1 VSRTSTTTNGGF
13 NRGTFESHHDNFH
26 SSNWSHCHSN
36 GCWSS
41 CWPWFGFS
49 VGFGF
54 GVGWGWGYPY
64 YAAYYSPWYDPW
76 YYPYPYYAAYPA
88 YPYYGSYGYP
98 YDGGTTVNNNY
109 YYSGAPAGGGEAST
123 PAPSGAA
130 APAESQ
136 GGISPLPKADE
147 SDGARAEVERVPG
160 KGSIAYPNSSQ
171 ALNEALSG
179 LANFRD
185 GRYPEAS
192 EDLYAAVQSDPAS
205 PGLKVYLAESLFA
218 IGEYKFA
225 GDYLRQAILT
235 RPGVALQP
243 FDLDRLYAPT
253 PDGQAD
259 LNRHLGALKEH
270 LELQPYDADA
280 LLVLGFL
287 QLQGGDP
294 SEAAGTLLAL
304 NDYTENPLS
313 QQAASQLFAAVQLR
327 NLSLADGLPGL
338 NASPTPGE
346 AGFVTEDELGDALS
360 AALN

>member
-1 VSRTSTTTNGGF
+1 
-13 NRGTFESHHDNFH
+13 
-26 SSNWSHCHSN
+26 
-36 GCWSS
+36 
-41 CWPWFGFS
+41 

-54 GVGWGWGYPY
+54 GFGWGWGYPY
-64 YAAYYSPWYDPW
+64 YAAYYSPWYYDPW
-76 YYPYPYYAAYPA
+76 YYPYPYYAGYPA
-88 YPYYGSYGYP
+88 YPYYGYP
-98 YDGGTTVNNNY
+98 YEGGTAVYNNY
-109 YYSGAPAGGGEAST
+109 YYSSAPAAGGEAS
-123 PAPSGAA
+123 GAGA
-130 APAESQ
+130 APAESS
-136 GGISPLPKADE
+136 GGISPLPKAEDGE
-147 SDGARAEVERVPG
+147 SARAEAESVPG
-160 KGSIAYPNSSQ
+160 RGNIIYPGSGQ

-192 EDLYAAVQSDPAS
+192 EDLYAAVQSNPAS

-235 RPGVALQP
+235 KPAVALQP
-243 FDLDRLYAPT
+243 FDLGRLYAPT
-253 PDGQAD
+253 PEGQAD
-259 LNRHLGALKEH
+259 LNRHLDALKEH
-270 LELQPYDADA
+270 VELQPYDADA

-287 QLQGGDP
+287 QLQAGDP
-294 SEAAGTLLAL
+294 NEAAGTLLAL

-338 NASPTPGE
+338 NANPAPAETSGFTP
-346 AGFVTEDELGDALS
+346 EDELGDALS